1 MSKEING
8 ILKRA
13 LKEGFNLEGLPNYT
27 PRNFID
33 SLYEH
38 LVKNHYV
45 VYEEDCVMYVG
56 YNIVDDV
63 AKITVIDTTMK
74 ITPLQEE
81 GFFDILIELFK
92 YVSII
97 ANLKVLDKKPEDV
110 STEDYSDDDDDDSSE
125 EMWL

>member
-1 MSKEING
+1 MTKGINN

-13 LKEGFNLEGLPNYT
+13 LKDGFNLEGIPNYT
-27 PRNFID
+27 PRDFID
-33 SLYEH
+33 SLYDH

-56 YNIVDDV
+56 YNIIDDV

-74 ITPLQEE
+74 IAPLQEE

-92 YVSII
+92 FVSIV
-97 ANLKVLDKKPEDV
+97 ANLQILDKKPEDV
-110 STEDYSDDDDDDSSE
+110 STEDYSDDDDDSSE

>member
-1 MSKEING
+1 MTKGINN

-13 LKEGFNLEGLPNYT
+13 LKDGFNLEGIPNYT
-27 PRNFID
+27 PRDFID
-33 SLYEH
+33 SLYDH

-56 YNIVDDV
+56 YNIIDDV

-74 ITPLQEE
+74 IAPLQEE

-92 YVSII
+92 FVSIV
-97 ANLKVLDKKPEDV
+97 ANLPILDRKPEDV
-110 STEDYSDDDDDDSSE
+110 STEDYSDDDDDSSE